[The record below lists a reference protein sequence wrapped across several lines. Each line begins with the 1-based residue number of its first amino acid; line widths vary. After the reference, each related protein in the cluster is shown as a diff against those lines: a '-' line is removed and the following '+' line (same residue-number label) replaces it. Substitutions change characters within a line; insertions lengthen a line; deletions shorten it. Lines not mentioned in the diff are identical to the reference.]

1 MSTSPSKTNPI
12 LIIAAISV
20 ILFSGVGIAVMTGV
34 IPDSFSKNTQSDA
47 IQLSE
52 AKPASR
58 VEIPA
63 AITANAQPPAT
74 VAEKPITGMAGES
87 RPASTVAK
95 KSPAPSTA
103 RSSQKVVNDRVAM
116 NEVAPARVCDNCGVV
131 SSVDVIQEAGE
142 GSGLGAVA
150 GAVGGGLLGN
160 QIGGGSGKKIATVA
174 GILGGGLAGHQI
186 EKQVKKTTRYD
197 ILVKM
202 ETGGYRTFT
211 EATDPG
217 LASGDKVKVEGGD
230 LVKE

>member
-1 MSTSPSKTNPI
+1 MSVSPSKTNPM

-34 IPDSFSKNTQSDA
+34 IPNSFSKTTQSDA
-47 IQLSE
+47 ILLSE
-52 AKPASR
+52 AKPASTI
-58 VEIPA
+58 EIPA
-63 AITANAQPPAT
+63 EIKSNVQATPVAQ
-74 VAEKPITGMAGES
+74 KPITGMAYES
-87 RPASTVAK
+87 KPATTVAK
-95 KSPAPSTA
+95 KKPAPSPA
-103 RSSQKVVNDRVAM
+103 RQKVVTDRVAM
-116 NEVAPARVCDNCGVV
+116 NDVAPARVCGNCGVV

-160 QIGGGSGKKIATVA
+160 QFGGGNGKKIATVA
-174 GILGGGLAGHQI
+174 GVLGGGLAGHQI

-197 ILVKM
+197 VMVKM

-217 LASGDKVKVEGGD
+217 LVSGDRVKIEDGKLIKG
-230 LVKE
+230 

>member
-1 MSTSPSKTNPI
+1 MSVLPSKTNPI

-34 IPDSFSKNTQSDA
+34 IPDSFSKAAQSDT
-47 IQLSE
+47 IKLSE
-52 AKPASR
+52 AKSEAR

-63 AITANAQPPAT
+63 EVKSTVQPAA
-74 VAEKPITGMAGES
+74 VAEKPITGMSGES
-87 RPASTVAK
+87 MPATTVAK
-95 KSPAPSTA
+95 KKPAPSPA
-103 RSSQKVVNDRVAM
+103 RQKVVNDRVAM
-116 NEVAPARVCDNCGVV
+116 NDVAPARVCGNCGVV

-160 QIGGGSGKKIATVA
+160 QFGGGNGKKIATVA
-174 GILGGGLAGHQI
+174 GVLGGGLAGHQI

-211 EATDPG
+211 EAIDPG
-217 LASGDKVKVEGGD
+217 LVSGDKVRVEDGKLIKG
-230 LVKE
+230 